1 VKSVIK
7 VERFEDDTLERW
19 PDSQVFDRDMREEKE
34 GLRDDDCPKRLLV
47 KSLATNVAEEV

>member
-1 VKSVIK
+1 MKSVIK

-19 PDSQVFDRDMREEKE
+19 PDGQVFDRDMREEKE